1 MRFKEL
7 LLTAAALVALGCSK
21 ESKEDSQTKTV
32 SSEIEGTYN
41 GTISFSVAGSEAGSS
56 DTQTIITGTG
66 DETVTVTLKGD
77 PDATGMAIKG
87 DIPVENVKVTRT
99 SDTEYS
105 LAETQL
111 NANVGG
117 VNYTGTLTGTVSG
130 KSAHLTFVLRPG
142 AMPMDVTGIFTGERE

>member
-1 MRFKEL
+1 MRLKAV
-7 LLTAAALVALGCSK
+7 LLTAAALIALGCSK
-21 ESKEDSQTKTV
+21 EGEEDSQTQSVT
-32 SSEIEGTYN
+32 SEIEGTYE

-56 DTQTIITGTG
+56 DTRTIITATG
-66 DETVTVTLKGD
+66 DNTVTVTLEGD

-99 SDTEYS
+99 SGTEYS

-130 KSAHLTFVLRPG
+130 KSADLTFTLRPG
-142 AMPMDVTGIFTGERE
+142 AMPMDVTGIFTGEKK